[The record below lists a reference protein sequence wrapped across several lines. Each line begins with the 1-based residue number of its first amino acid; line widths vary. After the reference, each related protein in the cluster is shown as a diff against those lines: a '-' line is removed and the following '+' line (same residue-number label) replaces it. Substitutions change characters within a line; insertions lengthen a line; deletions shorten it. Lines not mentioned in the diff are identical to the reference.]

1 MLAIQTVTERPLL
14 LQATVAD
21 RIVADILAVLT
32 TLVADGVSAVGTV
45 LVAAVIL
52 AIGYGVGEYLDDAVS
67 DWTLER
73 GLDDRAEETPVSA
86 VTAESD
92 PVASA
97 AGLLARYLVY
107 LVAVLAAVRTLN
119 ISELQTLAAT
129 LFGYVPNIV
138 AAAVFLVVGFGLGRL
153 LGTLAPGLVSRA
165 GLTENFP
172 ETHLGQLLDADS
184 GTVGRVAGL
193 LVEHYVYAAAVYV
206 AAATLTITP
215 VAALLRDGLTYAPTL
230 VGALVILVLGALV
243 ADHVADVVT
252 SVDAAKEWV
261 PTPLLSGTMQALVY
275 LFTAVIAL
283 DFAGVDSLLLAVL
296 LLAVV
301 FPVGIGFALAVGLG
315 GQDFVA
321 GRLSSD

>member
-1 MLAIQTVTERPLL
+1 MLAIQAVTERPLL
-14 LQATVAD
+14 LQANVAN
-21 RIVADILAVLT
+21 RIAKYLS
-32 TLVADGVSAVGTV
+32 TLIADGVSAVGTI
-45 LVAAVIL
+45 LIAAVIL
-52 AIGYGVGEYLDDAVS
+52 AIGYGVGEYLDSAVY

-119 ISELQTLAAT
+119 ISELRTLAAT

-153 LGTLAPGLVSRA
+153 LGTLVPGLVSSP
-165 GLTENFP
+165 GITENFP

-193 LVEHYVYAAAVYV
+193 VVEYYVYAAAVYV
-206 AAATLTITP
+206 AAATLTIAP

-230 VGALVILVLGALV
+230 VGALVVLVLGALV

-252 SVDAAKEWV
+252 SVDAAEEWV
-261 PTPLLSGTMQALVY
+261 SEPLLSGTLQALVY

-283 DFAGVDSLLLAVL
+283 NLAGVDSLLLAVL